1 MNFLHRYTKFVV
13 AGALTLTAIS
23 CQDFLTVLPT
33 DRITEE
39 DYWKTKTD
47 VDNVRAAAYKKF
59 TEANITNRIMFW
71 GELRS
76 DNVTINN
83 YSKTEVL
90 YLQQANLQPTEG
102 MFAWSDF
109 YTGINYC
116 NKVMEKG
123 AAMAESEVD
132 PSFRESELRPYQA
145 EMSALRGLYYFYLV
159 RAFRNVPYV
168 TSSINTDAEAWQ
180 YGPVPRTSGEVIL
193 GDQIAQIEKYKDY
206 AAINYG
212 VSSENKG
219 RFTKMSINALLA
231 DMYLWRGCM
240 LLNHADKERRES
252 VSKQINLTD
261 IPVVTNGDTTG
272 YTLADGTAIDTAYTN
287 AQARICFQKAIDYST
302 VAMSMLKEQ
311 YHLYLRE
318 TTSELAKQP
327 YPLLQ
332 HRVSN
337 FGTYDLVYNTIFG
350 GKNSTESIFEL
361 QFDGSNNINRA
372 PSSYFS
378 EYKGSLSALAV
389 SAAPLLYG
397 NAKSVDPVA
406 GFGKTDFRLWE
417 TLNYKENQVM
427 PFSKGIVEGINVA
440 NYKDVLEGATGSFRY
455 TDNLSSNFPV
465 YRLSD
470 MMLIQAEAI
479 ARLNPKASGEALRTG
494 FNLVNLLYARNNPG
508 LHPSGLDEASRTK
521 FGFNLY
527 DANETEL
534 ISDRLN
540 VNYCLASGN
549 KSKTALTATDL
560 LQLVYRERQRE
571 FVMEGKRWFDLV
583 RQGEASYNALSGVDE
598 IFRSYI
604 AVSSTVRN
612 RLRNLNSLYC
622 PINSGELKVNKYLEQ
637 NPVWKVNE

>member
-1 MNFLHRYTKFVV
+1 MNFLHKYTKLVV
-13 AGALTLTAIS
+13 AGALALTATS

-39 DYWKTKTD
+39 NYWKTKTD
-47 VDNVRAAAYKKF
+47 LDNVRAAAYKKF
-59 TEANITNRIMFW
+59 TEGDVLKRLMFW

-83 YSKTEVL
+83 YSNTAVL

-102 MFAWSDF
+102 MFKWSSF

-116 NKVMEKG
+116 NKVLENG
-123 AAMAESEVD
+123 AKMAESGVD
-132 PSFRESELRPYQA
+132 PSFREAEFRPYQA

-168 TSSINTDAEAWQ
+168 RNSINTDADAWQ
-180 YGPVPRTSGEVIL
+180 YGSVAATSGEVIL
-193 GDQIAQIEKYKDY
+193 GDQIAEIEKYKDY
-206 AAINYG
+206 AVINYG
-212 VSSENKG
+212 VRSENKG

-240 LLNHADKERRES
+240 LLNHSDKERRES
-252 VSKQINLTD
+252 ISKQINLTD
-261 IPVVTNGDTTG
+261 IPVVVNGDTTG

-287 AQARICFQKAIDYST
+287 AQAKVCFQKAIDYST
-302 VAMSMLKEQ
+302 LAMNTLKEQ
-311 YHLYLRE
+311 FVFLLSDK
-318 TTSELAKQP
+318 TSELATQP

-332 HRVSN
+332 HEVN
-337 FGTYDLVYNTIFG
+337 IFGTTDLVYNVIFG
-350 GKNSTESIFEL
+350 AENSTESIFEL
-361 QFDGSNNINRA
+361 QFDGATNVNPVPA
-372 PSSYFS
+372 SYFS
-378 EYKGSLSALAV
+378 AYSTELTAQAV
-389 SAAPLLYG
+389 AAAPLLHG
-397 NAKSVDPVA
+397 NVKTVDPDR
-406 GFGKTDFRLWE
+406 GFGRTDFRLWE
-417 TLNYKENQVM
+417 TLYYKENAVM
-427 PFSKGIVEGINVA
+427 PFEKLIAEAITID
-440 NYKDVLEGATGSFRY
+440 NYKNVSEGASISYSNTG
-455 TDNLSSNFPV
+455 TLSSNFPV

-479 ARLNPKASGEALRTG
+479 ARLYPNASGEALRTG

-508 LHPSGLDEASRTK
+508 LHPSGLDAASQTK
-521 FGFNLY
+521 FGFNTY
-527 DANETEL
+527 DASETEL

-560 LQLVYRERQRE
+560 LQLVYKERQRE

-583 RQGEASYNALSGVDE
+583 RQGEASYSAQSGVDD
-598 IFRSYI
+598 IFRSYV

-622 PINSGELKVNKYLEQ
+622 PVNTDELKVNLNLVQ
-637 NPVWKVNE
+637 NPVWKTNE